1 MLVSLVRSLPDM
13 PAIKQRDGALR
24 QLRAHFP
31 PDGASEWPKGV
42 REAASELLTT
52 DSRRRIPLSVQI
64 CVATIFDLRL
74 SGHLRPV
81 PRSISERSE
90 EEIKAYLHLA
100 RSGFASALGLDA
112 GSTTSP
118 GPEDNTNGLRR
129 TTAKRPSRRSRS
141 SLASDTASRE
151 PPLLERQPDAQQ
163 SEESITSGS
172 PPVPASPPGAAIE
185 FEEYWSEQDIATGL
199 AQGTL
204 LKGSLRIP
212 AFQTD
217 VGHVV
222 VKGSAVEA
230 ATQRYRRH
238 LGAEAAPSP
247 FPAPHSASRR
257 EGDVTFN
264 TYLVT
269 GFLGRNRA
277 FHGDEVVVS
286 FRARRRPTGAEAS
299 ASPQTGETDDHQL
312 ATDGHTSTE
321 GPPDGFAAD
330 EGPSLSGEASPLSDR
345 CRVVGVSSRNINK
358 NPILATIARPS
369 RGEDGAGPEVIKA
382 QPRQERKTPSGRTA
396 VWHGLEHR
404 PYASEVVCELEER
417 LNGPQGAA
425 SASRPPWLTEALN
438 DPKRRDI
445 RDQTVFTIDPPTA
458 KDLDDAISLERR
470 SDGRAQIGVH
480 VADVSHFVTEG
491 TLLDQEA
498 RKRATTC
505 YLDNR
510 VYPMLPAPL
519 SENVCSLLPTAPRL
533 AFSVFF
539 TMTADGRLLDEP
551 PPVIHKTIIHSK
563 CRLDYVT
570 AQRVLDSFD
579 HGPSPDGPTPPASL
593 LHDIDAVKELE
604 CVRRVAGSF
613 GIPEAVSCD
622 LVTLSRIA
630 QRRRERRLQDGAVT
644 LGRAESECRLILG
657 PDGIPEGVDEEEPSN
672 LSHEL
677 VEELMILANH
687 VVAKML
693 IALDPHSA
701 ILRRHKNA
709 ETKAIKSTL
718 DTIPADIRRVVYE
731 TLGRPE
737 MHEDSDGS
745 TLEGGGVV
753 RDAKSYPFSLQALL
767 DLCKARLSPAAYQA
781 ASFAALTEFNPAEY
795 FAVGSS
801 TEDTWGLTASVYCRP
816 LPFELKQLQSDCGQ
830 CNEKKKSAEVGGEDA
845 QIDCRNLLFNAFLQ
859 KHHPERGWPYD
870 GAVITSII
878 VPHSRDQDTEEL
890 RRRCAVVFFVPLL
903 GQSRSLSFDKLGID
917 LLSVA
922 GSGGQQEASASSEER
937 VCEDELPG
945 YVDVECAV
953 ETSSVESVRVQHV
966 GGGGAAET
974 LRRGMSR
981 RVYLTPGTRRWS
993 LSLAID

>member
-1 MLVSLVRSLPDM
+1 VSLVRSLPDM

-382 QPRQERKTPSGRTA
+382 QPRDLRLASFLVHRADVTPSTLEQLESIWTTDRAALVLMSFDAWPKEAMAPEAKLLGGSDA
-396 VWHGLEHR
+396 ILGAEGDAAAESHAILVWHGLEHR

-801 TEDTWGLTASVYCRP
+801 TEDTWGHWGLA
-816 LPFELKQLQSDCGQ
+816 LPAYMHFTSPIRRYADVLVHRMYGCVSPTH
-830 CNEKKKSAEVGGEDA
+830 
-845 QIDCRNLLFNAFLQ
+845 NA
-859 KHHPERGWPYD
+859 
-870 GAVITSII
+870 
-878 VPHSRDQDTEEL
+878 HSRRKEKHG
-890 RRRCAVVFFVPLL
+890 VGVFLCRM
-903 GQSRSLSFDKLGID
+903 SSLIW
-917 LLSVA
+917 
-922 GSGGQQEASASSEER
+922 SE
-937 VCEDELPG
+937 
-945 YVDVECAV
+945 
-953 ETSSVESVRVQHV
+953 
-966 GGGGAAET
+966 
-974 LRRGMSR
+974 
-981 RVYLTPGTRRWS
+981 
-993 LSLAID
+993 